1 MHLLM
6 YRSFMGYDASASYPR
21 SHDVHIRLC
30 VPIYAQPPHATQ
42 GRHGYVCPFLD
53 ICIPYAFHIRTH
65 MNMYAHAGT
74 TGARRVSVAP
84 RLNQHAVDIYTY
96 AHTPTHH
103 QRQRHR
109 PPSISTSIH
118 TYIYMRGTHP
128 HLPPTTPTASPS
140 KRPTSMRGGT
150 WAKQ

>member
-1 MHLLM
+1 MTH
-6 YRSFMGYDASASYPR
+6 PR
-21 SHDVHIRLC
+21 HTPDPMMST
-30 VPIYAQPPHATQ
+30 YA
-42 GRHGYVCPFLD
+42 YVCPYMPNHHMPHRAD
-53 ICIPYAFHIRTH
+53 ISMSALFSIYVRPYTFHIRTH
-65 MNMYAHAGT
+65 MNMYTHAGT